1 MDLTNTI
8 QAKSDQVNADDLI
21 SGPITVTIESVSAG
35 SAEQPVDIH
44 LVERPGK
51 AYRPSKSMR
60 RVMVACWGKEASA
73 YAGHR
78 LTLYR
83 DPSIKFG
90 GEAIGGIKISHLSHI
105 DKRQSIALTVKRG
118 QRQMHIVDP
127 LPDAPKPQP
136 AQHLPSREEVAACDD
151 LATLQAW
158 SAASTGQRKAAIE
171 ARIAELMTDDDTP
184 SAEEYPM
191 SGAEEQGELAQ

>member
-21 SGPITVTIESVSAG
+21 SGPITVTVESVSAG

-60 RVMVACWGKEASA
+60 RVLVACWGKEAA
-73 YAGHR
+73 NYAGR
-78 LTLYR
+78 RMTLYR
-83 DPSIKFG
+83 DPSVKFG

-105 DKRQSIALTVKRG
+105 EKRQSIALTVKRG
-118 QRQMHIVDP
+118 QRQAHTVDP
-127 LPDAPKPQP
+127 LPDAPTPQP
-136 AQHLPSREEVAACDD
+136 RQSLPTREEVAACDD
-151 LATLQAW
+151 LAQLQAW
-158 SAASTGQRKAAIE
+158 SAASSGARKAAIE
-171 ARIAELMTDDDTP
+171 ARIGELMDEPEPTLTP
-184 SAEEYPM
+184 EE
-191 SGAEEQGELAQ
+191 SE